1 MAEAVYV
8 LCAITCVLCTALLLR
23 SYRTTRTRLL
33 LWTSLCFGALAANN
47 VLLVVDLVVL
57 PATVD
62 LSVLRSATAAVAG
75 LILVFGLIWE
85 AQ

>member
-8 LCAITCVLCTALLLR
+8 LCAITSALCTVLLLR
-23 SYRTTRTRLL
+23 SYRQTRTRLL

-57 PATVD
+57 PTSID
-62 LSVLRSATAAVAG
+62 LSILRSSAAAAAG
-75 LILVFGLIWE
+75 LILVLGLIWE

>member
-8 LCAITCVLCTALLLR
+8 LCAITCTLCTVLLLR
-23 SYRTTRTRLL
+23 SYKKTRTRLL
-33 LWTSLCFGALAANN
+33 LWTSLCFGLLAANN

-57 PATVD
+57 PATIN
-62 LSVLRSATAAVAG
+62 LSMLRSATAAAAG
-75 LILVFGLIWE
+75 MLLVVGLIWE